1 MSALILAAAL
11 AAASDT
17 PLDYSHVIPLTV
29 SGKQS
34 VVQLQ
39 VPRAVYLNAYSSDLR
54 DLRVFDARGV
64 VQPFALRQPEAAMQ
78 TSHRSL
84 AVRVFPLMA
93 DSADGELAGLEVSTG
108 SDGRVLSVRLPATKD
123 AARPRQQLAALVL
136 DLRQNGEPDAET
148 PLIDALRFQLPAG
161 RSTYTGQVWLES
173 SNDLKSWEA
182 VGMAELSWLANAS
195 DETLANDRLEFAPR
209 RMRYARLRWRGGEP
223 VQFASITAEVP
234 VQSEAPATAESL
246 LLPAQPGREARDLQ
260 YTKPPGVPAT
270 RAGLQ
275 LDGGAVVLPA
285 TLGRYRE
292 QARKGRS
299 WFEPVLR
306 TTFYRLERDGKPYES
321 AAIFVPPYL
330 GGRWVLRFDQPP
342 AISPALRVS
351 WQPATLVFLAGG
363 TPPYSLAVGRDK
375 AISAERPMR
384 DVAPGFTAAE
394 LRALEQARP
403 GAAQLQGD
411 VLAAAA
417 KRADADAASA
427 TRRLVLLWGVLLLG
441 VAVVA
446 AMVWRLLR
454 QAGSKA

>member
-39 VPRAVYLNAYSSDLR
+39 VPRNVYLNARSPDLR

-84 AVRVFPLMA
+84 PVRVFPLMA

-108 SDGRVLSVRLPATKD
+108 TDGRVLSVRLPATKD
-123 AARPRQQLAALVL
+123 ATRPRQQLAALVL
-136 DLRQNGEPDAET
+136 DLRQEGDPEP
-148 PLIDALRFQLPAG
+148 PLVDALRFQLPAG
-161 RSTYTGQVWLES
+161 RSTYNGQVWLES

-182 VGMAELSWLANAS
+182 VGVAELSWLANAS

-209 RMRYARLRWRGGEP
+209 HMRYARLRWRGGEP
-223 VQFASITAEVP
+223 VQFAAITAEVP
-234 VQSEAPATAESL
+234 VQTETPAAAESL

-260 YTKPPGVPAT
+260 YAKPPGVPAT

-292 QARKGRS
+292 QARKGRT

-306 TTFYRLERDGKPYES
+306 TTFYRLERDGKPYQS
-321 AAIFVPPYL
+321 ADIFVPSYL
-330 GGRWVLRFDQPP
+330 GERWVLRFDQPP
-342 AISPALRVS
+342 AASPALRVS
-351 WQPATLVFLAGG
+351 WQPATLVFVAGG

-375 AISAERPMR
+375 AISAERAMS
-384 DVAPGFTAAE
+384 DVAPGFTAAD

-417 KRADADAASA
+417 RRADADAASA

-441 VAVVA
+441 VAIVA

-454 QAGSKA
+454 QADSKA